1 MNVEYI
7 GIIFA
12 FGAAVTWGVVY
23 TVDQKILTELSPLTL
38 LFVQYVVTALILAPF
53 VFAQSSVVQSI
64 HAMSTHT
71 AVLML
76 TTILFTIAANMFIL
90 NSIKLLGAS
99 TASIVEITYPLF
111 VVLLA
116 LVIYGTVPNAYVL
129 FGGAIILVG
138 SMIVTY
144 FA

>member
-1 MNVEYI
+1 MEYL
-7 GIIFA
+7 GVIFA
-12 FGAAVTWGVVY
+12 FGAAIAWGVVY

-38 LFVQYVVTALILAPF
+38 LFVHYVLTVIILAPF
-53 VFAQSSVVQSI
+53 VFSQQSSISSIQTMSAQTMVLLVTVV
-64 HAMSTHT
+64 
-71 AVLML
+71 
-76 TTILFTIAANMFIL
+76 LFTIAANMFIL

-116 LVIYGTVPNAYVL
+116 FVVYGSMPHLYVL
-129 FGGAIILVG
+129 LGGAIILIG

-144 FA
+144 FAS

>member
-1 MNVEYI
+1 MEYL

-12 FGAAVTWGVVY
+12 FGAAIAWGVVY

-38 LFVQYVVTALILAPF
+38 LFVHYVLTVIILTPF
-53 VFAQSSVVQSI
+53 VFSQSNSLGSI
-64 HAMSTHT
+64 QTMSSQTMALVAT
-71 AVLML
+71 AV
-76 TTILFTIAANMFIL
+76 IFTIVANMFIL

-111 VVLLA
+111 VVLLT
-116 LVIYGTVPNAYVL
+116 LGLYGTMPNLYILV
-129 FGGAIILVG
+129 GGAIILAG

-144 FA
+144 FAS